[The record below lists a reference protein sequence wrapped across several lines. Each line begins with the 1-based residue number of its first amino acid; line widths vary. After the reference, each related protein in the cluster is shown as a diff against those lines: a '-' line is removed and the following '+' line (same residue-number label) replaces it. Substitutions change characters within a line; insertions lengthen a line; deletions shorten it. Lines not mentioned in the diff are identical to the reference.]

1 MKGEM
6 EDELEAL
13 DLPKI
18 HFVQPSVILGERKE
32 FRLVELIGKGLMRAL
47 FFIWKGPLK
56 EYKPIQAADI
66 SKAMI
71 WLANTPYDTRKVTS
85 SKLIEIANY

>member
-1 MKGEM
+1 
-6 EDELEAL
+6 
-13 DLPKI
+13 
-18 HFVQPSVILGERKE
+18 
-32 FRLVELIGKGLMRAL
+32 MRTL

-71 WLANTPYDTRKVTS
+71 WLANTPYDARKVTS